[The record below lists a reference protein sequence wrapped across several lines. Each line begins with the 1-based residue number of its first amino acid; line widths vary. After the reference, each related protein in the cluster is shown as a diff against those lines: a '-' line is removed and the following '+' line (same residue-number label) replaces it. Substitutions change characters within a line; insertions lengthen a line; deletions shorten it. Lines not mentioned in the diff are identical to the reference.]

1 MGHSNAA
8 YRRHK
13 APNRGTGDHPSAKRN
28 PRRNGKSARQLR
40 RAEDARNRRAAEQK
54 GTRQ

>member
-40 RAEDARNRRAAEQK
+40 RAEDARNRRAAN
-54 GTRQ
+54 RQVAN